1 MILLQKK
8 IYVYIL
14 ELPARDSFLYVRR
27 PGQLLMLNRLGIRC
41 FYLSKRIY
49 FTLLIGLASVILVLD
64 KYMFIS
70 ILNNIKSFFLNSV
83 GYGFFFDLYVYGS
96 GFCVTYFLSY
106 LVLEMFIGCVNYL
119 YIFRVMAS
127 FSLELSI
134 ICFAAGKCFL
144 FFSQSKMVLYDFIA
158 QLLLYKVP
166 DIYKV
171 TGIVYPRQI
180 ICLRQTR
187 KEF

>member
-1 MILLQKK
+1 MILVEKQ
-8 IYVYIL
+8 IYIYNV
-14 ELPARDSFLYVRR
+14 ELPSRDSFLYARN
-27 PGQLLMLNRLGIRC
+27 PGQLLILNRLGIRC
-41 FYLSKRIY
+41 FYLPNRVY
-49 FTLLIGLASVILVLD
+49 FSLLIGLASVLLIVTNWLFKD
-64 KYMFIS
+64 
-70 ILNNIKSFFLNSV
+70 ILNNIKNFFLNSV

-106 LVLEMFIGCVNYL
+106 LVLEMFIGRVNYL
-119 YIFRVMAS
+119 YIFRVMVS
-127 FSLELSI
+127 FSSELSV

-166 DIYKV
+166 NIYKV
-171 TGIVYPRQI
+171 TGIIYPSQI
-180 ICLRQTR
+180 IYLRPTR